1 MKIFLIIASSLLIG
15 SCAYKIHERPS
26 IDMAVY
32 KTKLNPSGEACIY
45 RSMTQE
51 YCCAK
56 DPCFQ
61 NKIAVD
67 QDKFDILLKS
77 FLNCWTEKE

>member
-1 MKIFLIIASSLLIG
+1 MKIFLIIASSLLIS

-32 KTKLNPSGEACIY
+32 KTKLNSNGEGCIY
-45 RSMTQE
+45 RSMTNE
-51 YCCAK
+51 FCCAK
-56 DPCFQ
+56 DPCFKD
-61 NKIAVD
+61 KIAVD
-67 QDKFDILLKS
+67 QDKFDLLLKS